1 MDAGGQAL
9 RPLQLRYDIWVSRVE
24 LARAPSLLEMMADD
38 PDYLGTLAQLDAFVA
53 ETDRLLAADPAKA
66 DPAALRAGLDA
77 LNRLGMPVHEMSLTA
92 AHRLAERADTGNR
105 ALQQQSRLGVA
116 LSVFL
121 FALCAVF
128 AGLAM
133 RQMRQL
139 QQRRVALED
148 LTRRLREARREAETA
163 SEAKS
168 AFLANMSHEIR
179 TPFQGLLGMLSLLR
193 ETGLTPRQAD
203 HLRVAIE
210 SADHLLSI
218 LNDILDMSQLEAG
231 R

>member
-1 MDAGGQAL
+1 
-9 RPLQLRYDIWVSRVE
+9 
-24 LARAPSLLEMMADD
+24 AP
-38 PDYLGTLAQLDAFVA
+38 
-53 ETDRLLAADPAKA
+53 
-66 DPAALRAGLDA
+66 DPAALQAAFEQFNGLVT
-77 LNRLGMPVHEMSLTA
+77 PVHSLSLAA
-92 AHRLAERADTGNR
+92 AHRLAQRADDGNR

-139 QQRRVALED
+139 QQRRLALED
-148 LTRRLREARREAETA
+148 LTERLREARGDAESA

-193 ETGLTPRQAD
+193 ESGLAPRQAE
-203 HLRVAIE
+203 HLRVATE
-210 SADHLLSI
+210 SADHLLAI
-218 LNDILDMSQLEAG
+218 LNDILDMSQLESG
-231 R
+231 RLTLNPAPLDLRALLTQTDNLMRTQAAAKSLALYLDVAPDVPEW